1 MRMKNESFYRQK
13 IERLLLRAD
22 RAQSADALLAG
33 MKIKKADRPA
43 ALLALQR
50 MEAEGRI
57 TRNKKG
63 KYALSAAQGKRGR
76 ILSLSK
82 GFAFARMEDGGPDCF
97 IPGRYLK
104 DALPGDTVRIR
115 EGAPAD
121 ITLYDLDKSH
131 AIDPETFLSM
141 GRATPFAGWEVRGEC
156 AMTICKGEAVWNR
169 E

>member
-22 RAQSADALLAG
+22 RAQSADTLLAG

-115 EGAPAD
+115 EGAPD
-121 ITLYDLDKSH
+121 
-131 AIDPETFLSM
+131 E
-141 GRATPFAGWEVRGEC
+141 RGPQ
-156 AMTICKGEAVWNR
+156 GAVIAVEEEGPR
-169 E
+169 L

>member
-22 RAQSADALLAG
+22 RAQSADTLLAG

-63 KYALSAAQGKRGR
+63 KYALSAAQGKREMCIRDSPQGQP
-76 ILSLSK
+76 SSQ
-82 GFAFARMEDGGPDCF
+82 GGA
-97 IPGRYLK
+97 
-104 DALPGDTVRIR
+104 AL
-115 EGAPAD
+115 
-121 ITLYDLDKSH
+121 
-131 AIDPETFLSM
+131 
-141 GRATPFAGWEVRGEC
+141 
-156 AMTICKGEAVWNR
+156 
-169 E
+169 

>member
-22 RAQSADALLAG
+22 RAQSADTLLAG

-97 IPGRYLK
+97 IPGR
-104 DALPGDTVRIR
+104 
-115 EGAPAD
+115 
-121 ITLYDLDKSH
+121 
-131 AIDPETFLSM
+131 
-141 GRATPFAGWEVRGEC
+141 
-156 AMTICKGEAVWNR
+156 
-169 E
+169 